1 MSRISVAALAAALLF
16 IADHAAAQNGA
27 ACGKREELMKHLE
40 NQFKETPV
48 AIGLGQDG
56 VVVEVLAE
64 AKGSTWTIMLTY
76 PNGKSCLVAAG
87 EDWRAIPQVAALGT
101 DI

>member
-1 MSRISVAALAAALLF
+1 MSRILVAAFAAALMF
-16 IADHAAAQNGA
+16 IVAPAAAQNGA

-48 AIGLGQDG
+48 AMGLGQDG
-56 VVVEVLAE
+56 VVVEVLA
-64 AKGSTWTIMLTY
+64 ASKGTTWTIMLTY

-87 EDWRAIPQVAALGT
+87 EEWRTVPQVAALGT